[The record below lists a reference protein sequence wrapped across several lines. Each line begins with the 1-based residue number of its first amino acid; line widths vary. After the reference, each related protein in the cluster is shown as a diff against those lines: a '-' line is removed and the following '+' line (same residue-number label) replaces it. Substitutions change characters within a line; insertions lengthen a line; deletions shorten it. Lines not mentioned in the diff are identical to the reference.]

1 MVKAGSAVF
10 DPDSG
15 ERLALFDP
23 KTRAHAIFISP
34 EFFLSSP
41 VGLSVSA
48 SLNTFSMAI
57 EGLVSRAGDPI
68 SDALMTHALRLLI
81 EYLPRAVQPED
92 IEAREALMHA
102 AVLCGQGSDYTAAGV
117 TTVLGH
123 AIGARHH
130 VDNGIVNA
138 IVLPHVL
145 RFNGTVAAP
154 GLSHIATAL
163 GLHAGQDT
171 PEVLDRIVRS
181 VEDLFRVLGVPRKLR
196 DVGLEQ
202 DKLQDVANHAMGDWF
217 LTGNPRTVRSAQE
230 LVEVL
235 QSSW

>member
-1 MVKAGSAVF
+1 
-10 DPDSG
+10 
-15 ERLALFDP
+15 
-23 KTRAHAIFISP
+23 
-34 EFFLSSP
+34 
-41 VGLSVSA
+41 
-48 SLNTFSMAI
+48 
-57 EGLVSRAGDPI
+57 
-68 SDALMTHALRLLI
+68 MTHALRLLI

-196 DVGLEQ
+196 DVGLEP
-202 DKLQDVANHAMGDWF
+202 VSYTH
-217 LTGNPRTVRSAQE
+217 LTLPTKA
-230 LVEVL
+230 
-235 QSSW
+235 